1 MSSYSPKET
10 LSLLASFSQTQA
22 LIFLCAMF
30 LLNFLPK
37 EKALETSKGEKKLR
51 GRKKHFNWMRN
62 RPSFQLMIKW
72 HKWVEVGNMDK
83 SGKPKWKWKMWVVD
97 ILSTYIGCSTYL
109 KVDFV
114 PM

>member
-51 GRKKHFNWMRN
+51 GRKKA
-62 RPSFQLMIKW
+62 FQLDEKQAKFPA
-72 HKWVEVGNMDK
+72 HDKVAQVGK
-83 SGKPKWKWKMWVVD
+83 SGK
-97 ILSTYIGCSTYL
+97 YG
-109 KVDFV
+109 
-114 PM
+114 